1 MDDPR
6 SSRGREG
13 GAQRDLT
20 APSDL
25 GTKPGEWKDLGE
37 VSRGQQ
43 SVYRSILF
51 KEEENCAEAQ
61 KIAPPG
67 LPRSC
72 SIAGI
77 AVGAGFIPALLLQ
90 PMDLYFLTKTDKT
103 LCVSARGLG
112 PLPFAG

>member
-1 MDDPR
+1 MAAASTMDDPR

-43 SVYRSILF
+43 SVYLR
-51 KEEENCAEAQ
+51 KR
-61 KIAPPG
+61 KIVMDR
-67 LPRSC
+67 LS
-72 SIAGI
+72 
-77 AVGAGFIPALLLQ
+77 LLREL
-90 PMDLYFLTKTDKT
+90 
-103 LCVSARGLG
+103 
-112 PLPFAG
+112 

>member
-51 KEEENCAEAQ
+51 KEEENCAKRRKLLHPAYPVR
-61 KIAPPG
+61 AV
-67 LPRSC
+67 LP
-72 SIAGI
+72 
-77 AVGAGFIPALLLQ
+77 V
-90 PMDLYFLTKTDKT
+90 
-103 LCVSARGLG
+103 
-112 PLPFAG
+112 LP

>member
-51 KEEENCAEAQ
+51 KEEENCHGQAF
-61 KIAPPG
+61 AP
-67 LPRSC
+67 
-72 SIAGI
+72 
-77 AVGAGFIPALLLQ
+77 
-90 PMDLYFLTKTDKT
+90 
-103 LCVSARGLG
+103 
-112 PLPFAG
+112 

>member
-13 GAQRDLT
+13 GAQRDLP

-43 SVYRSILF
+43 SLYRSFLL
-51 KEEENCAEAQ
+51 KEEENCHGQAF
-61 KIAPPG
+61 AP
-67 LPRSC
+67 
-72 SIAGI
+72 
-77 AVGAGFIPALLLQ
+77 
-90 PMDLYFLTKTDKT
+90 
-103 LCVSARGLG
+103 
-112 PLPFAG
+112 